1 MKTKNDNRTSMGF
14 PLTRLLLFTLL
25 FSFVAFSCDDDDD
38 DIILEDDN
46 LVDVAISQPELST
59 FVDAVQHAN
68 LADFFSNLNAS
79 YTIFAPDNDAF
90 AAFLAANNFSAVEQI
105 PSDAL
110 AAVLRY
116 HVVQGEQ
123 LSGSLQSGNLTT
135 LAGEDISVDVSS
147 GVTINGS
154 ANVVTAD
161 LTASNG
167 VIHVID
173 RVLLPPNSIATLA
186 IADPELSTLVAI
198 LSLPE
203 FSDLLDAVSDANSDL
218 TVFAPTNAAF
228 DATLTALGKTDI
240 NELPQDVLREI
251 LEYHIL
257 GESLTA
263 SELMAGP
270 YTTLQG
276 EDITVTTDG
285 GVAINGEAVVA
296 ADIVADNGVIH
307 KIGGVLLPAEPTAV
321 LGTTLGIAYFNPD
334 FTTLVAAVKKA
345 DLVETLLGLDPNTI
359 FAPTNAAFEAAGIT
373 NLDDFTA
380 EDLTPILTY
389 HVLAEEVTAENL
401 QASHVTVQG
410 EELYPRVA
418 GETAYINGNAEVI
431 AADLTAD
438 NGVVHAIDMVLMPPM
453 ESIAGIVTNMAGDE
467 DNPEFTLLLAAVV
480 KAGLAETLTSGG
492 PFTVFAPTD
501 AAFEALFAAD
511 NGISSLDDL
520 TAAQVENILL
530 YHVVPGVIFS
540 VELSS
545 GAVTTAQG
553 QDITIDVEN
562 LTITDANDGTAN
574 LNAELLNV
582 LATNGVIHV
591 IDQVLVPAE

>member
-1 MKTKNDNRTSMGF
+1 MKTENNTRTSMGF
-14 PLTRLLLFTLL
+14 SLTRLLLFTLL

-46 LVDVAISQPELST
+46 LVDLAAGQPELST
-59 FVDAVQHAN
+59 FVDAVEHAN
-68 LADFFSNLNAS
+68 LVDFFSNLNAS

-90 AAFLAANNFSAVEQI
+90 DAFLAANSLNSVEEI
-105 PSDAL
+105 PSSAL

-116 HVVQGEQ
+116 HVVQGTV
-123 LSGSLQSGNLTT
+123 LSNNLQNGNLST
-135 LAGEDISVDVSS
+135 LAGEEISVNIDN
-147 GVTINGS
+147 GVVINGTAS
-154 ANVVTAD
+154 VVTAD

-167 VIHVID
+167 AIHIINQ
-173 RVLLPPNSIATLA
+173 VLLPPNTIATLVL
-186 IADPELSTLVAI
+186 ADPELTTLVDI

-203 FSDLLDAVSDANSDL
+203 FSDLLDAVTDANSDL
-218 TVFAPTNAAF
+218 TVFAPTDAAF
-228 DATLTALGKTDI
+228 AATLAALGKSDI
-240 NELPQDVLREI
+240 NELPQEVLRDI
-251 LEYHIL
+251 VEYHIL

-263 SELMAGP
+263 SELMAGTYP
-270 YTTLQG
+270 TLLG
-276 EDITVTTDG
+276 EDVTVTTDD

-296 ADIVADNGVIH
+296 ADIEADNGVIH

-321 LGTTLGIAYFNPD
+321 LGTTLGVAYFNPD

-345 DLVETLLGLDPNTI
+345 ELVETLLGLEANTI
-359 FAPTNAAFEAAGIT
+359 FAPNNAAFEAAGIT
-373 NLDDFTA
+373 NLDEFSA

-389 HVLAEEVTAENL
+389 HVLGETVNAADL
-401 QASHVTVQG
+401 QDSHVTVQG
-410 EELYPRVA
+410 EELYPRVVD
-418 GETAYINGNAEVI
+418 GTAYINGDAEVI

-467 DNPEFTLLLAAVV
+467 NNPEFTLLLAAVV
-480 KAGLAETLTSGG
+480 KAGLADELTNGG
-492 PFTVFAPTD
+492 PYTVFAPTD
-501 AAFEALFAAD
+501 AAF
-511 NGISSLDDL
+511 
-520 TAAQVENILL
+520 TAAGIDQAFIDATPAEDLANILL

-553 QDITIDVEN
+553 GDITIDAEN
-562 LTITDANDGTAN
+562 LTITDTSDGVAN
-574 LNAELLNV
+574 LDANMLNV

-591 IDQVLVPAE
+591 IDAVLMPGS